1 MHKRCFRALI
11 LRTCVLLVAFIGV
24 SVGPA
29 WAQASSGFYLSSER
43 GASFASGMDLIGD
56 SDDRESACDEFLN
69 PWYLLGGER
78 CTTAARGEGDT
89 WKSVFDKAK
98 GIAAGGALVAGS
110 KSFLT
115 HQPSYPLAR
124 AADPS
129 LPKLLV
135 DARTSVTVAALSE
148 CSSDLH
154 T

>member
-110 KSFLT
+110 KSL
-115 HQPSYPLAR
+115 P
-124 AADPS
+124 DPS
-129 LPKLLV
+129 AELPACESSGSLV
-135 DARTSVTVAALSE
+135 AEVACGCADFRNGRGSLGMQ
-148 CSSDLH
+148 L
-154 T
+154 